1 MECSRCGSQNVRTF
15 EMAHASYNVRP
26 GFWNRLTKLYSLAHW
41 AFYKAESKYRGG

>member
-26 GFWNRLTKLYSLAHW
+26 GSWNRL
-41 AFYKAESKYRGG
+41 YKALLFGPLGFL